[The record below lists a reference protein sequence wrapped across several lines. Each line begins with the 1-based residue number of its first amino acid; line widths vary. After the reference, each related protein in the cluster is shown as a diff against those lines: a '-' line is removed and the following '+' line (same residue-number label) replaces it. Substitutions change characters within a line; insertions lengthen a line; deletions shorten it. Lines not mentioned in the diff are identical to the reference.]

1 MLASIRAVLRR
12 EMTRRNK
19 VGALLAILTCPCH
32 VVMILFLLAG
42 TALGTW
48 LAAIRA
54 WLFLGFTLL
63 FLGGLWLMFRPDSTT
78 CDPCDTGASRSE

>member
-42 TALGTW
+42 TAVGTW
-48 LAAIRA
+48 LAAVRA

-63 FLGGLWLMFRPDSTT
+63 FLGGLWLMFRPDSAT
-78 CDPCDTGASRSE
+78 CDSCDTGASRSE